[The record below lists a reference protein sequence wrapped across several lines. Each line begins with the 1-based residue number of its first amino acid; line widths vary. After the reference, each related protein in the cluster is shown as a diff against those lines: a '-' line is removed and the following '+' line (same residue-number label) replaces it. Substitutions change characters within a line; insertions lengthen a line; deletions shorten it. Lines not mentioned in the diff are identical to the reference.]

1 LPDCDVQ
8 CPAAAC
14 ERPYVPLAVALAA
27 AGQGG
32 RAREV
37 RDRYQRDVV
46 ATAGLRSDELELQA
60 LDGQL
65 LVYEGNA
72 AEGARLLRGARERMR
87 CSRCL
92 VPTIA
97 WAFDEAAMPD
107 SALAYYDLYLDTP
120 MAAGTVDVR
129 WRTRAMLRAAE
140 LHEAAGNVDRARLHC
155 GRLLE
160 LWADAEP
167 TEQPRVAAVRA
178 SLARLMAER
187 RP

>member
-1 LPDCDVQ
+1 
-8 CPAAAC
+8 
-14 ERPYVPLAVALAA
+14 
-27 AGQGG
+27 
-32 RAREV
+32 V
-37 RDRYQRDVV
+37 RDRYERDVV
-46 ATAGLRSDELELQA
+46 ATAELRSDEIELQA

-120 MAAGTVDVR
+120 MAAGPVDVR
-129 WRTRAMLRAAE
+129 WRTRALLRAAE
-140 LHEAAGNVDRARLHC
+140 LHEAAGNEERARMYY

-160 LWADAEP
+160 LWTDAEP
-167 TEQPRVAAVRA
+167 SMHTQVQAVRA
-178 SLARLMAER
+178 RLTRLLAEHQ
-187 RP
+187 P